1 MERRVSG
8 SLLPAVALFA
18 LFGAAAAAAAQPA
31 RFANARLETR
41 PAAGGLEKTVRAL
54 AAGSDAPSWVAW
66 PVPTVGRNHHMCCYG
81 SLDDLDSSPCSGR
94 CYLEGENRHAVVI
107 GNGDSD
113 CRDRSGSAEML
124 VLLRLEGRAVGR
136 LRTFSTDCTLDAG
149 GLPVFWL
156 TDVRS
161 SESVALLEGFVSDPA
176 FDRKHKDNGGPA
188 LGAIALHDDPR
199 ADAAL
204 EKYVAPGNPE
214 RMRKQAAFWLGNAR
228 GRRGY
233 EVLKSLAA
241 KEESPELRRNLTF
254 ALSQSDVPEA
264 IETLI
269 TMARHDASSSVRG
282 QALFWL
288 AQKAGKKAAP
298 AIEDAI
304 RDDPETDVKKKAV
317 FALTQMPGDEGVPL
331 LIGVARNNKNPAV
344 RKQAIFWLGQS
355 KDPRA
360 LDFIEKILTK

>member
-1 MERRVSG
+1 MERHAG
-8 SLLPAVALFA
+8 ILLFV
-18 LFGAAAAAAAQPA
+18 GAAVLAPAPPAPAQPA

-41 PAAGGLEKTVRAL
+41 PAAGGLEKTFRAL
-54 AAGSDAPSWVAW
+54 EATRGAPAWVAW
-66 PVPTVGRNHHMCCYG
+66 PVPTVGSHHMCCYG
-81 SLDDLDSSPCSGR
+81 SLDDLSSSPCSGR
-94 CYLEGENRHAVVI
+94 CSLEEEHRSAVLVHTS
-107 GNGDSD
+107 GKDD
-113 CRDRSGSAEML
+113 CVDRSGSAEML
-124 VLLRLEGRAVGR
+124 VLVRLEAREARR

-156 TDVRS
+156 TGVEP
-161 SESVALLEGFVSDPA
+161 SESVALLETFVGNPA
-176 FDRKHKDNGGPA
+176 LERKKHRENGEPA

-204 EKYVAPGNPE
+204 ERFVAPGNSEPL
-214 RMRKQAAFWLGNAR
+214 RRQAAFWLGNAR

-241 KEESPELRRNLTF
+241 KEESDDLRRHLTF
-254 ALSQSDVPEA
+254 ALSQSEVPEA
-264 IETLI
+264 TDTLI
-269 TMARHDASSSVRG
+269 AMARRDASGSVRG

-288 AQKAGKKAAP
+288 AQKAGRKAAP
-298 AIEDAI
+298 AIEGAI
-304 RDDPETDVKKKAV
+304 RDDPETDVKRKAV
-317 FALTQMPGDEGVPL
+317 FALTRMPREEGIPL
-331 LIGVARNNKNPAV
+331 LIEVARTNRNPEV

>member
-1 MERRVSG
+1 MRRLAALPLATAA
-8 SLLPAVALFA
+8 LL
-18 LFGAAAAAAAQPA
+18 GAAAAAYAQPA
-31 RFANARLETR
+31 HFTNARVETR
-41 PAAGGLEKTVRAL
+41 PAAGGLEKAFRAL
-54 AAGSDAPSWVAW
+54 AASQEAPAWVAW
-66 PVPTVGRNHHMCCYG
+66 PVPAAGRLNHMCCYG
-81 SLDDLDSSPCSGR
+81 STEEIGASPCSGR
-94 CYLEGENRHAVVI
+94 CFLEDERRYASFVVD
-107 GNGDSD
+107 GDSND

-124 VLLRLEGRAVGR
+124 VLVRLEGRAPGR
-136 LRTFSTDCTLDAG
+136 LWTFSTDCTIDAG

-156 TDVRS
+156 TDVRPA
-161 SESVALLEGFVSDPA
+161 ESVALLEGFVLDPA
-176 FDRKHKDNGGPA
+176 FERKKHRDNGEPA

-204 EKYVAPGNPE
+204 ERFVAAGNPE
-214 RMRKQAAFWLGNAR
+214 RLRRQAAFWLGNAR

-233 EVLKSLAA
+233 EALKALAA
-241 KEESPELRRNLTF
+241 REESEDLRRHLTF
-254 ALSQSDVPEA
+254 AISRSEVPEA
-264 IETLI
+264 IDTLI
-269 TMARHDASSSVRG
+269 AMAKRDAAASVRG

-304 RDDPETDVKKKAV
+304 RDDPETDVKRKAV

-331 LIGVARNNKNPAV
+331 LIAVARTNRNPAV

-355 KDPRA
+355 RDPRA

>member
-1 MERRVSG
+1 V
-8 SLLPAVALFA
+8 
-18 LFGAAAAAAAQPA
+18 
-31 RFANARLETR
+31 
-41 PAAGGLEKTVRAL
+41 L

-66 PVPTVGRNHHMCCYG
+66 AVATVGRKHHMCCYG

-94 CYLEGENRHAVVI
+94 CYLEQENRHAVLV
-107 GNGDSD
+107 GDGDGSD

-124 VLLRLEGRAVGR
+124 VLLRLEGRAPGR

-156 TDVRS
+156 TDVRP
-161 SESVALLEGFVSDPA
+161 SESVVLLEAFVSDPA
-176 FDRKHKDNGGPA
+176 FDRKHKENGGPA

-204 EKYVAPGNPE
+204 ERYVGSGNPE
-214 RMRKQAAFWLGNAR
+214 RLRKQAAFWLGNAR

-233 EVLKSLAA
+233 EVLRSLAA
-241 KEESPELRRNLTF
+241 KEESPEMRRHLTF
-254 ALSQSDVPEA
+254 ALSQSDVPES
-264 IETLI
+264 IDTLI

-288 AQKAGKKAAP
+288 AQKAGKKAGP

-304 RDDPETDVKKKAV
+304 RDDPETDVKRKAV
-317 FALTQMPGDEGVPL
+317 FALTQMPKDEGVPL
-331 LIGVARNNKNPAV
+331 LIEVARNNRNPAV

>member
-1 MERRVSG
+1 MARRSFILF
-8 SLLPAVALFA
+8 LLLAGAFLAPAAPTC
-18 LFGAAAAAAAQPA
+18 AQPA
-31 RFANARLETR
+31 RFVNARLETR
-41 PAAGGLEKTVRAL
+41 PAAGGLEKTFRAL
-54 AAGSDAPSWVAW
+54 AAAADAPAWVAW
-66 PVPTVGRNHHMCCYG
+66 PVPAVGQARHMCCYG
-81 SLDDLDSSPCSGR
+81 SVDDLSSSPCSGR
-94 CYLEGENRHAVVI
+94 CFLEQEHRYASLVHDG
-107 GNGDSD
+107 SD
-113 CRDRSGSAEML
+113 CLERSGSVEVL
-124 VLLRLEGRAVGR
+124 VLVRVEGRQAGR

-156 TDVRS
+156 TDVRPA
-161 SESVALLEGFVSDPA
+161 ESVALLETFVGDPT
-176 FDRKHKDNGGPA
+176 FEQKKHRENGEPA

-204 EKYVAPGNPE
+204 ERFIAPGNPE
-214 RMRKQAAFWLGNAR
+214 RLRKQTAFWLGNAR

-241 KEESPELRRNLTF
+241 KEESPDLRRHLTF

-264 IETLI
+264 TDTLI
-269 TMARHDASSSVRG
+269 AMARRDASSSVRG

-298 AIEDAI
+298 AIADAI
-304 RDDPETDVKKKAV
+304 RDDPETDVKRKAV
-317 FALTQMPGDEGVPL
+317 FALTQMPRDEGVPL
-331 LIGVARNNKNPAV
+331 LIDVARTNRNPEV

-360 LDFIEKILTK
+360 LDFIEKILR

>member
-1 MERRVSG
+1 MERRVLAQLFPAAA
-8 SLLPAVALFA
+8 LL
-18 LFGAAAAAAAQPA
+18 AAAAAQPA

-54 AAGSDAPSWVAW
+54 ASGSDAPSWVAW
-66 PVPTVGRNHHMCCYG
+66 AVPAVGRKHHMCCYG

-94 CYLEGENRHAVVI
+94 CYLEQENRHAVLV
-107 GNGDSD
+107 GDGDGSD

-124 VLLRLEGRAVGR
+124 VLLRLEARAPGR

-156 TDVRS
+156 PDVRP

-176 FDRKHKDNGGPA
+176 FDRKKHKENGGPA

-204 EKYVAPGNPE
+204 ERYVAPGNPE
-214 RMRKQAAFWLGNAR
+214 RLRRQAAFWLGNAR

-233 EVLKSLAA
+233 EVLRALAA
-241 KEESPELRRNLTF
+241 REESEDLRRHLTF

-264 IETLI
+264 IDTLV

-288 AQKAGKKAAP
+288 AQKAGKKAGP

-304 RDDPETDVKKKAV
+304 RDDPETDVKRKAV
-317 FALTQMPGDEGVPL
+317 FALTQMPKDEGVPL
-331 LIGVARNNKNPAV
+331 LIQVARTNRNPAV

>member
-1 MERRVSG
+1 MERRVSR
-8 SLLPAVALFA
+8 SLFPVVGLL
-18 LFGAAAAAAAQPA
+18 AAAAAATAQPA

-41 PAAGGLEKTVRAL
+41 PAAGGLEKTFRAL
-54 AAGSDAPSWVAW
+54 AAAADAPAWVAW
-66 PVPTVGRNHHMCCYG
+66 PVAAVGPMHHMCCYG
-81 SLDDLDSSPCSGR
+81 SLDDLESSPCSGR
-94 CYLEGENRHAVVI
+94 CFLEKETRYASLVQD
-107 GNGDSD
+107 GNED
-113 CRDRSGSAEML
+113 CRDRSGSADIL
-124 VLLRLEGRAVGR
+124 VLVRLEGRAPGR

-156 TDVRS
+156 TDVRP
-161 SESVALLEGFVSDPA
+161 SESVALLEGFVNDPA
-176 FDRKHKDNGGPA
+176 LDRKHKENGGPA

-204 EKYVAPGNPE
+204 ERYVAPGNPE
-214 RMRKQAAFWLGNAR
+214 RLRNQAAFWLGNAR
-228 GRRGY
+228 GKRGY

-241 KEESPELRRNLTF
+241 KEESPEMRRRLTF
-254 ALSQSDVPEA
+254 ALSQSDVPDS
-264 IETLI
+264 IDTLI

-288 AQKAGKKAAP
+288 AQKAGKKAGP

-317 FALTQMPGDEGVPL
+317 FALTQMPRDEGVPL
-331 LIGVARNNKNPAV
+331 LIQVARTNRNPAV

-355 KDPRA
+355 RDPRA
-360 LDFIEKILTK
+360 LDFIEGILSK

>member
-1 MERRVSG
+1 MERRVSR
-8 SLLPAVALFA
+8 SLLPAVAL
-18 LFGAAAAAAAQPA
+18 LVAAAAASAQPA

-41 PAAGGLEKTVRAL
+41 PAVGGLEKTVRAL

-66 PVPTVGRNHHMCCYG
+66 AVPTVGRNHHICCYG

-94 CYLEGENRHAVVI
+94 CYLEGENRHAVLV
-107 GNGDSD
+107 GDGDGD

-124 VLLRLEGRAVGR
+124 VLLRMEGRAPGR

-156 TDVRS
+156 TDVRP

-176 FDRKHKDNGGPA
+176 FDRKHKENGGPA

-199 ADAAL
+199 ADAVL
-204 EKYVAPGNPE
+204 ERSVAPGNPE
-214 RMRKQAAFWLGNAR
+214 RLRKQAAFWLGNAR

-233 EVLKSLAA
+233 EVLRSLAA
-241 KEESPELRRNLTF
+241 KEESPEMRRHLTF
-254 ALSQSDVPEA
+254 ALSQSDVPES
-264 IETLI
+264 IDTLI

-288 AQKAGKKAAP
+288 AQKAGKKAGP

-304 RDDPETDVKKKAV
+304 RDDPETDVKRKAV
-317 FALTQMPGDEGVPL
+317 FALTQMPRDEGVPL
-331 LIGVARNNKNPAV
+331 LIEVARTNRNPAV

>member
-1 MERRVSG
+1 MISIPVPVRGAAISSRKTATRSSSETATAIAGTARGARRCSCSSG
-8 SLLPAVALFA
+8 SKGERPDGCERFR
-18 LFGAAAAAAAQPA
+18 PTA
-31 RFANARLETR
+31 RSTR
-41 PAAGGLEKTVRAL
+41 E
-54 AAGSDAPSWVAW
+54 
-66 PVPTVGRNHHMCCYG
+66 
-81 SLDDLDSSPCSGR
+81 
-94 CYLEGENRHAVVI
+94 
-107 GNGDSD
+107 
-113 CRDRSGSAEML
+113 
-124 VLLRLEGRAVGR
+124 
-136 LRTFSTDCTLDAG
+136 
-149 GLPVFWL
+149 
-156 TDVRS
+156 
-161 SESVALLEGFVSDPA
+161 VALLEGFVSDPA

-204 EKYVAPGNPE
+204 ERYVAPGNPE

-233 EVLKSLAA
+233 EVLRSLAA
-241 KEESPELRRNLTF
+241 KEESPEMRRHLTF
-254 ALSQSDVPEA
+254 ALSQSDVPES
-264 IETLI
+264 IDTLI
-269 TMARHDASSSVRG
+269 AMARHDASSSVRG

-288 AQKAGKKAAP
+288 AQKAGKKAGP

>member
-1 MERRVSG
+1 MPRRGLIPFV
-8 SLLPAVALFA
+8 LLAGAVLAPAAPA
-18 LFGAAAAAAAQPA
+18 SAQPA
-31 RFANARLETR
+31 RFVNAKLETR
-41 PAAGGLEKTVRAL
+41 PAAGGLERTFRAL
-54 AAGSDAPSWVAW
+54 AAAADAPAWVAW
-66 PVPTVGRNHHMCCYG
+66 PVPAVGEKHHTCCYG
-81 SLDDLDSSPCSGR
+81 SVDDLSSSPCSGR
-94 CYLEGENRHAVVI
+94 CFLEQEHRYASLLQD
-107 GNGDSD
+107 GND
-113 CRDRSGSAEML
+113 CQERSGSVDLL
-124 VLLRLEGRAVGR
+124 VLVRLEGRQAER

-156 TDVRS
+156 TDVRP
-161 SESVALLEGFVSDPA
+161 SESVALLEAFVGDPA
-176 FDRKHKDNGGPA
+176 FKKHRDNGEPA

-199 ADAAL
+199 ADAVL
-204 EKYVAPGNPE
+204 ERFVASGQPE
-214 RMRKQAAFWLGNAR
+214 RLRKQTAFWLGNAR

-241 KEESPELRRNLTF
+241 KEESPEMRRHLTF
-254 ALSQSDVPEA
+254 ALSQSDVPES
-264 IETLI
+264 IDTLI

-317 FALTQMPGDEGVPL
+317 FALTQMPKDEGVPL
-331 LIGVARNNKNPAV
+331 LIQVARTNRNPAV